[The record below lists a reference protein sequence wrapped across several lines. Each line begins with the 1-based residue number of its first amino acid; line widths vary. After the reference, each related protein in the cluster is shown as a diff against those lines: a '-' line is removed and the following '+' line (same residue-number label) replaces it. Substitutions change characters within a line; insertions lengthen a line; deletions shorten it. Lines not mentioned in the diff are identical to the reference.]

1 MARKG
6 QPQDVIVV
14 ESYWVAE
21 QYRFKGAGLRKTAGR
36 WMLPGDVRIIS
47 AGILPTSPSLDGLVV
62 GALHVDPAVW
72 ESGLWVY
79 ECAEMMIEAL
89 VERMAE

>member
-6 QPQDVIVV
+6 QPQDVLLV
-14 ESYWVAE
+14 ESAWVAE

-36 WMLPGDVRIIS
+36 LMLPGDVRIIS
-47 AGILPTSPSLDGLVV
+47 ASIATDATSLDGLVV
-62 GALHVDPAVW
+62 GALHVDPFVW
-72 ESGLWVY
+72 GAGVWVR